1 MSFNE
6 EEETGEALHEC
17 PERSTISVEHP
28 GLPPKERSKFA
39 NTKDPDYPKDLWRLG
54 KLIYHLTCKE
64 KCLPPPESP
73 DDKVLRF
80 DSRFESGNLARAY
93 LIEENK
99 YHLVLEY
106 DSDGSAQ
113 WFYFKIQNAQPN
125 TKYEFYIS
133 GFHKDYLI
141 FADGHK
147 CFMYSER
154 RAKEE
159 NISWTRFGDNYNF
172 AVTARTKTKKKR
184 ATVNFEAEF
193 PYADDTY
200 YLCLAIPYTYTFLKK
215 SIQNWGEKYPEIFKS
230 DILCNSYGGREV
242 PVINITNPNSSIP
255 EVGKSCIFFTGRIH
269 PGEANGSHVLH
280 GLIDYLLSED
290 PTAKYILDHC
300 IVTIVPMIAVDGV
313 IEGSTRVNVFGD
325 DLSRMWETPDP
336 TRHPVIC
343 ATKSLIANTATI
355 RPISLYIDF
364 HGHMGLHGAF
374 CYGCPNSED
383 EGLRNAE
390 KMFPRLFALLSNE
403 ASWENCTFTFP
414 KARKGAGRIV
424 VRKELGV
431 IQSFTVETS
440 FGGIISGP
448 DAGILYDED
457 LWHRVGERCGTAA
470 YHLLI
475 PTASPLV
482 AYVNKE
488 LPFFVSTS
496 NRRAERFREEQEDDT
511 SKDDETKDNAD
522 DAKDDENSTLLKS
535 QGKGKIYHSMQNNFF
550 ISCKPDSI
558 SCSKAASLKKPKWK
572 QMQLVASK

>member
-1 MSFNE
+1 MSLNE

-17 PERSTISVEHP
+17 PERSFICIEHP
-28 GLPPKERSKFA
+28 GLPPKERSRFA
-39 NTKDPDYPKDLWRLG
+39 NVSKPDYPKDLWKQG
-54 KLIYHLTCKE
+54 KLIYHFTNKE
-64 KCLPPPESP
+64 KCLPDPKSP
-73 DDKVLRF
+73 DDKILRF
-80 DSRFESGNLARAY
+80 DSRFESGNLARVY
-93 LIEENK
+93 CIDDYK
-99 YHLVLEY
+99 YHLILEY

-113 WFYFKIQNAQPN
+113 WFYFRITNAQPN
-125 TKYEFYIS
+125 VKYTFYVS

-147 CFMYSER
+147 CFMYSEK
-154 RAKEE
+154 RAKEQ
-159 NISWTRFGDNYNF
+159 NISWTRFGDYYNF

-184 ATVNFEAEF
+184 ATVSFEAEF

-200 YLCLAIPYTYTFLKK
+200 YLCLAIPYTYTDLRKH
-215 SIQNWGEKYPEIFKS
+215 IANWSNLHPDIFKS
-230 DILCNSYGGREV
+230 ETLCTSYGGREV
-242 PVINITNPNSSIP
+242 PVINITNPNSDIP
-255 EVGKSCIFFTGRIH
+255 LVGKSCIFFTGRIH

-280 GLIDYLLSED
+280 GLIEYLLSSD

-336 TRHPVIC
+336 TRHPVIT
-343 ATKSLIANTATI
+343 ATKSLIAKTAGL
-355 RPISLYIDF
+355 RPVSLYIDF

-403 ASWENCTFTFP
+403 ASWENCTFSFP

-424 VRKELGV
+424 VRKEIGV
-431 IQSFTVETS
+431 VQSFTVETS

-448 DAGILYDED
+448 DAGILYDEE
-457 LWHRVGERCGTAA
+457 LWHKVGERCGTATF
-470 YHLLI
+470 HLLN

-496 NRRAERFREEQEDDT
+496 NRRAERFKEEQEEDT
-511 SKDDETKDNAD
+511 SKESASIDND
-522 DAKDDENSTLLKS
+522 VDQKDDENSTLLKAHGS
-535 QGKGKIYHSMQNNFF
+535 GKIYHYVQRNSFLNCTADK
-550 ISCKPDSI
+550 ISTTKDHPLKP
-558 SCSKAASLKKPKWK
+558 PKWK
-572 QMQLVASK
+572 QALLGAQK